1 MNEIGVRI
9 PDYNFV
15 TLENVKMA
23 TEKAPTRDE
32 IMEELSKK
40 GINNLVELLDALMPD
55 ETETGGYGFKMD
67 GGEGTDGPDYFA
79 DMFRKFRGHG
89 ADGWMIPVAAG
100 IHSLY
105 GEFSY

>member
-1 MNEIGVRI
+1 
-9 PDYNFV
+9 
-15 TLENVKMA
+15 MA
-23 TEKAPTRDE
+23 TNKAPTKAE
-32 IMEELSKK
+32 FLEALSKK
-40 GINNLVELLDALMPD
+40 GINSLEDLIEAVMPEPD
-55 ETETGGYGFKMD
+55 ETGGYVFRINA
-67 GGEGTDGPDYFA
+67 GEGSDAPDYFA